1 MQGGIPM
8 KKLMYQMIAIGVL
21 SVFVFSP
28 VVSTGLLQLE
38 PSWEDFFLNME
49 REAPSLRASV
59 ANEGEIFD
67 PNDLGVGDKIL
78 PSSMDITKHLMN
90 TEMGYQQVWE
100 PWLTKAAVRCIATD
114 PSNEFLAV
122 GGGYL
127 YDNEIHIYRWNG
139 FSREYDKV
147 WDSGDEIIQGDV
159 LSIAFG
165 DTDNNDF
172 MEIAAGSADGHVYVF
187 EQEHIYDPY
196 DNMENQFVHVWTSPK
211 IQQVW
216 GVAIAD
222 VDKDYLPDVIAGSWD
237 EKIHVYEYTNHSGY
251 PFSDEHW
258 IEYTEK
264 ATIPVGE
271 KIFSLATGD
280 TNYNA
285 LPEIVVGTELGRVY
299 IYENNGTILQINGKP
314 WPLTQ
319 DNSYRYHWDSGNTTW
334 KPVLRVIVDNLDDD
348 DPDEI
353 AYIAVGQDTIVIN
366 YEDLPIVGERYLTHR
381 LWAPLESWQLGGF
394 EGLGHYLNHYI
405 DFMTWSNNEIP
416 SVDTFNA
423 YTYSSLNSSM
433 LAGAHVYYVSVT
445 DDVLVPEPH
454 AYGWEP
460 QWPKNTSMAI
470 HRKLDPWGEDGV
482 YIDMNGDNVVDDTEI
497 NGIRDI
503 NHDPAEN
510 YTVFNARDTL
520 ASAIVDWGKDQE
532 VMGDG
537 LVAIPEEGLGY
548 DVILRFNEW
557 TLPRLDKISFEVSRG
572 DSEWALVPNEDI
584 SLALVSSAPGDDD
597 LQIDIDPL
605 LSEKKWSYF
614 RYMRINVTNHGYF
627 MIKGGYAPVLYRPMD
642 AATSLTIGSLDLDY
656 YKAYTSG
663 ESEGKKIVLGT
674 SDGKIIMFEYDAS
687 AHQYNLLWN
696 SYTNDSYTQGTN
708 IWDIVEVKSPGK
720 IPTWLF
726 NETKSQILRD
736 NWEVPV
742 SLDEKIFE
750 LEVQQSLPPGFYG
763 EFASVTHI
771 SLFSA
776 FFNAIFENVPAFQPF
791 QDIFELNIPEND
803 MVIGTDNG
811 KLIVVPELTHELSEL
826 AQYFFLPVNLNPFYE
841 QKSVSP
847 RFVDFN
853 GDQDYFPEVMLLGW
867 GSNVP
872 GELYDPMVGTN
883 AKAGLDVYTYDPLVG
898 PLGMYTGKFELK
910 NVEITGL
917 LTRALQKSQRMPETA
932 VGDVDGDG
940 DQDIVLTNGRV
951 YFIENIHNTLF
962 MLDPDYFEDL
972 NTKATNK
979 LFDSPELYDYD
990 GDGDLDLTV
999 GWSNRQRTI
1008 VSTTYFENVGY
1019 KWAPRWEENKWLYTN
1034 SWGGLRFNNLTH
1046 AAFAYNQAGKVSH
1059 ITTYNTHTHQLIQLY
1074 AEYDNHNAYVIGTNP
1089 IIARL
1094 EINLKSGTDS
1104 HLTPIS
1110 NYGYHIFETWTS
1122 EAELERWTL
1131 TLETGDLDQD
1141 GRGEVIVGDFDN
1153 NLYVFEH
1160 LTNNTYKR
1168 AYRSQDITH
1177 TELSTQS
1184 PYAWDQ
1190 LEGVSGTFYR
1200 TIWDHVEELVV
1211 GLDMDNDG
1219 FLEMVATAGLSI
1231 FVWEQNNDGFV
1242 SIDDEYTLI
1251 WQADLRQS
1259 AWAPLFQ
1266 DLGITQFTAAAYG
1279 GDLDYNGYGEF
1290 VLAAGSFLFVFES
1303 NGADQFYENF
1313 LVDPYPV
1320 RGRYFI
1326 PGNPLSSEAVKT
1338 LSIESIVISD
1348 TDNDTFNEIILGGVN
1363 KTWWGQYNG
1372 FVAILE
1378 NQIGTYAYTW
1388 WAPMHLMEDNPVY
1401 DIEVDNQDYDE
1412 YKELIVGTF
1421 KGIVIYENSQ
1431 TGPHGRDNHYLERSI
1446 LTSFVNF
1453 PYMKLKQMFDVET
1466 KVQLALRNTDF
1477 IELQYDM
1484 TTGFQRGQ
1492 WLQIFKGGSNLYY
1505 ATSNDFGD
1513 TWSQHGQVSTNTLL
1527 SRIFTVMGGYAS
1539 IPYSYSTFEIHPS
1552 LFQTREGRVFLAF
1565 SGSLTFSTYTRV
1577 GIWLFELKENAG
1589 TLWWEN
1595 AIFDPLLSEERAAAI
1610 LGATLYNPSVWAHSD
1625 NTGQGVAISYMDAIT
1640 GGIYWQNVFTTG
1652 LTPYQARIPNIG
1664 FSAVNNNATWG
1675 RSGYRA
1681 VSHDA
1686 IRSTSGDVVIVFT
1699 GLKFSEAKVDL
1710 DLWIAKSNS
1719 STMWDE
1725 VHPYSRATSEAI
1737 DELHPSITQTITPD
1751 RTLMVIFE
1759 ADGNLPSGA
1768 LQVTYS
1774 KDDGNTWR
1782 EPEPV
1787 TTTPPFATYRVFPL
1801 LGFSL
1806 MVLKENPNI
1815 VIRSLISVGPAI
1827 TPHFTGGFAYSFM
1840 SQYDFFSIAA
1850 FSATKYTTNWQ
1861 TANIGYS
1868 SSVTGSI
1875 SRLSTGDISAH
1886 SGLVQVVGG
1895 SLTTGGGELSY
1906 QDEVVGS
1913 FFNATAGGGSGLT
1926 YVSRSSPTPI
1936 VVYDAP
1942 IVTEEEGIVAYG
1954 GNLVAYGD
1962 DATGSDNPG
1971 ADTNTG
1977 YASTGRLFETTFGR
1991 DFHTEDKTRGFYNNI
2006 FFGMNPS
2013 SDFTKFDFKEA
2024 RAIDT
2029 GDSDKDYRR
2038 EIAVAS
2044 GSQAYLV
2051 EVSKT
2056 GGHWNE
2062 HYQGLEYYQS
2072 WQTDSFI
2079 TETTDIAMYDAN
2091 GNGMDEVIVSC
2102 LRGNVY
2108 SFEGMETNPPETDL
2122 LYLDFDLLWENDS
2135 YESNYWTRDPSPEVL
2150 VVNVDV
2156 NNDGLD
2162 DVLLGLM
2169 DPDSAVYGGYPV
2181 IQALDGQTGKEFWV
2195 YDLSNSVDPLTR
2207 NSAILWMKAVDLD
2220 QNGRDD
2226 LVFLAFDYDKQA
2238 AGENGALKLYG
2249 LIINENSPFES
2260 WTSPVPFRYQS
2271 TYGLNEFIF
2280 ADMNGDPT
2288 LDILIGLS
2296 NRVLVVNG
2304 DDGDVLYD
2312 TASPLYE
2319 VNDSWNIDHI
2329 SIGNQTLLISCR
2341 DTITSAGIVAYIDIN
2356 GSIIHEYNVSEA
2368 VFGLTAVQMPLT
2380 DDGHEDILILNNGI
2394 MFAYDGLINRSQQ
2407 LWNMTIENS
2416 VGNYEDT
2423 LRYDFNEDSFDDV
2436 MFQVMGTNG
2445 NYTATFEEFYEN
2457 ERIAHKID
2465 GLNFS
2470 NLNNVYRYGWTTY
2483 NASGSA
2489 EIIPHSG
2496 DMVIITREANNF
2508 ITIDSKAYRVSAYFG
2523 TADSSFYS
2531 GTFIWTAYDEF
2542 GVEITNTTIRNSEPQ
2557 IFAELNDPLGRIH
2570 TVKVTGTLPNWE
2582 GFFSIDDFSYESFG
2596 PTKLMTFSGLDLKE
2610 SLWEYYL
2617 WNSYAAHIFQGDL
2630 DDDGQHDDLLFS
2642 TIFQGNNYPHTGE
2655 LKVLDGSKG
2664 TPLFFYEFS
2673 GFVPYH
2679 SLGDFGEF
2687 ADVAVLTPSGFSA
2700 MFTYVRY
2707 EPTHYRNI
2715 AVQMNDSVSFQ
2726 TRGIVTRIGVGDFNA
2741 DGFED
2746 IIFGDRARYLI
2757 SLDGLTG
2764 DMIWKYRVSSPI
2776 SQIAIHDFHL
2786 QDGFDDIA
2794 IALKSGLLVI
2804 VNGETGR
2811 PIWEDYLGP
2820 VIINS
2825 MKFVDTNQDGVVEE
2839 LGLALG
2845 FRFTHLWGR
2854 FDLYNVNSR
2863 SIIWQR
2869 YQPFAPFTKFEAAD
2883 FRGTGNSLDIVVSAY
2898 EHSIWLYNGVTGAY
2912 LRAFA
2917 VPVQDFAVGLFDKD
2931 QSLPMIA
2938 TIVRNGTV
2946 ATYQSNDWISA
2957 PTQAGKMNLYIPF
2970 RLSHMTIA
2978 DFDNNGEDE
2987 IIVHSFGEGTY
2998 VLNSKVSTILWFFE
3012 DRSTFYLP
3020 KYLVADMND
3029 DGVKDILSLNHD
3041 NIFAL
3046 DGNLGE
3052 VVWASFVPS
3061 YVITTMTLGDFN
3073 DDGIQD
3079 VAVGTADG
3087 WIFVLHGKSDI
3098 IIPQEGPMSGKRVDD
3113 LPNGNTLSVISDA
3126 PRITADSKKWH
3137 IEPLTLTLTILF
3149 GLLIIPTT
3157 IFTQRR
3163 LIK

>member
-1 MQGGIPM
+1 M
-8 KKLMYQMIAIGVL
+8 LAIGVL
-21 SVFVFSP
+21 SLFVFSP
-28 VVSTGLLQLE
+28 AVSVGLFQLE
-38 PSWEDFFLNME
+38 PTWEDFFLDLDQ
-49 REAPSLRASV
+49 PISPLRASIESTEDGFYS
-59 ANEGEIFD
+59 NSD
-67 PNDLGVGDKIL
+67 PGVGNKFL
-78 PSSMDITKHLMN
+78 PGNMDITKHLMN
-90 TEMGYQQVWE
+90 TEMSYQKVWE
-100 PWLTKAAVRCIATD
+100 PWLTKAAVRCITTD
-114 PSNEFLAV
+114 PNNEFLAV

-127 YDNEIHIYRWNG
+127 YDNEIHIYRWNA
-139 FSREYDKV
+139 FTREYDKV
-147 WDSGDEIIQGDV
+147 WDSGDEIITGDV

-211 IQQVW
+211 LQQVW

-237 EKIHVYEYTNHSGY
+237 EKIHIYEYTNHSGY
-251 PFSDEHW
+251 PFNDEHW

-271 KIFSLATGD
+271 KIFSLSTGD

-334 KPVLRVIVDNLDDD
+334 KPVIRVIVDNLDDD

-353 AYIAVGQDTIVIN
+353 AYIAVGQDTVVVN

-416 SVDTFNA
+416 PTDTFNA
-423 YTYSSLNSSM
+423 YTYSSLNDSM
-433 LAGAHVYYVSVT
+433 LAGAHVYYVSVV

-482 YIDMNGDNVVDDTEI
+482 YIDMNGDNIVDDTEI
-497 NGIRDI
+497 GGIRDI

-548 DVILRFNEW
+548 DVVLRFNEW
-557 TLPRLDKISFEVSRG
+557 TLPQLNKISFEVSRG
-572 DSEWALVPNEDI
+572 DGEWALVENKDI

-605 LSEKKWSYF
+605 LSEKKWSHF

-674 SDGKIIMFEYDAS
+674 SDGKIIMFEYDS
-687 AHQYNLLWN
+687 NAHAYNLLWN

-736 NWEVPV
+736 EWEVPV
-742 SLDEKIFE
+742 SLDEKIAL
-750 LEVQQSLPPGFYG
+750 LETEQFGAPNGFYG
-763 EFASVTHI
+763 EFASVTQL
-771 SLFSA
+771 SLFSS
-776 FFNAIFENVPAFQPF
+776 FFNAIFESVPAFEPY

-803 MVIGTDNG
+803 MIIGTTNG

-826 AQYFFLPVNLNPFYE
+826 AQYFFLPVNANPFYE
-841 QKSVSP
+841 QKSISP

-853 GDQDYFPEVMLLGW
+853 HDLNYFPEIMLLGW
-867 GSNVP
+867 ASNIP
-872 GELYDPMVGTN
+872 GEMYDPAVGTY
-883 AKAGLDVYTYDPLVG
+883 ATAGLDVYTYDPTTP

-910 NVEITGL
+910 DLEITGL
-917 LTRALQKSQRMPETA
+917 LKRALQKSQRMPETA

-951 YFIENIHNTLF
+951 YFIENVNNLVFI
-962 MLDPDYFEDL
+962 LDPDYFEDL

-999 GWSNRQRTI
+999 GWSNRQKTI
-1008 VSTTYFENVGY
+1008 VATTYFENVGY
-1019 KWAPRWEENKWLYTN
+1019 KWAPQWEENKWLYTN

-1046 AAFAYNQAGKVSH
+1046 ASFAYDKTGKVSH

-1074 AEYDNHNAYVIGTNP
+1074 AEYENHNAYVIGTNP
-1089 IIARL
+1089 IISRL

-1104 HLTPIS
+1104 HLTPIA

-1131 TLETGDLDQD
+1131 TIETGDLDQD
-1141 GRGEVIVGDFDN
+1141 GRGEVIIGDFDN

-1200 TIWDHVEELVV
+1200 TIWDHIEELVV

-1231 FVWEQNNDGFV
+1231 FVWEQRNNGFV
-1242 SIDDEYTLI
+1242 SVDDEYTLI

-1266 DLGITQFTAAAYG
+1266 DLGITQFTAAAFG

-1326 PGNPLSSEAVKT
+1326 PGNPLSSDTVKT
-1338 LSIESIVISD
+1338 LSIESIAVAD

-1372 FVAILE
+1372 FVAVLE
-1378 NQIGTYAYTW
+1378 NQVGTYAYSW

-1401 DIEVDNQDYDE
+1401 DIEIDNQDYDE
-1412 YKELIVGTF
+1412 YKEIIVGTF
-1421 KGIVIYENSQ
+1421 KGIVIYENSDK
-1431 TGPHGRDNHYLERSI
+1431 GPNDRDNFYLERSI
-1446 LTSFVNF
+1446 LTSYVNF
-1453 PYMKLKQMFDVET
+1453 PYMKLKAMFDVET
-1466 KVQLALRNTDF
+1466 KVALALRNTDF

-1484 TTGFQRGQ
+1484 TTGFQSGQ
-1492 WLQIFKGGSNLYY
+1492 WLQIFKGGSHLYY

-1513 TWSQHGQVSTNTLL
+1513 TWSQHGPVLESENIFA
-1527 SRIFTVMGGYAS
+1527 RIQLVMGGYGS
-1539 IPYSYSTFEIHPS
+1539 IAYSSSSLEMQPS

-1565 SGSLTFSTYTRV
+1565 SGILTFSTYTRA
-1577 GIWLFELKENAG
+1577 GIWLLELKENG
-1589 TLWWEN
+1589 GVLNWEN
-1595 AIFDPLLSEERAAAI
+1595 AIFSTINEERSTAI
-1610 LGATLYNPSVWAHSD
+1610 SGGSHFLYNPSVWAHGD
-1625 NTGQGVAISYMDAIT
+1625 NQDQGVAISYMNMST
-1640 GGIYWQNVFTTG
+1640 GGIYWQHQFPADSI
-1652 LTPYQARIPNIG
+1652 TPPQARIPNIG
-1664 FSAVNNNATWG
+1664 YSAVQNNLTWG

-1699 GLKFSEAKVDL
+1699 GMMFSEAKIDY

-1725 VHPYSRATSEAI
+1725 VFPYSRATSDAI
-1737 DELHPSITQTITPD
+1737 DELHPSITQTVTSD

-1782 EPEPV
+1782 EPESV
-1787 TTTPPFATYRVFPL
+1787 TTTPPFATYRVFPI

-1806 MVLKENPNI
+1806 MVLKQNPNI
-1815 VIRSLISVGPAI
+1815 IVKSLISVGPAI
-1827 TPHFTGGFAYSFM
+1827 TPHYTGGFAYSFM
-1840 SQYDFFSIAA
+1840 SQYDFFSLASISPQKYAT
-1850 FSATKYTTNWQ
+1850 SALTSNL
-1861 TANIGYS
+1861 GYS
-1868 SSVTGSI
+1868 SSVSGTSTQI
-1875 SRLSTGDISAH
+1875 STGDISAH
-1886 SGLVQVVGG
+1886 SGLVEVVGG

-1906 QDEVVGS
+1906 QGETVGS
-1913 FFNATAGGGSGLT
+1913 IYNLTVGGGSALS
-1926 YVSRSSPTPI
+1926 YVSRTPPTPI
-1936 VVYDAP
+1936 VHYDTP
-1942 IVTEEEGIVAYG
+1942 IVSEDEGIVAYG

-1962 DATGSDNPG
+1962 DATGTDNPG
-1971 ADTNTG
+1971 SDGNTG
-1977 YASTGRLFETTFGR
+1977 YATAGYLAGRQFGA
-1991 DFHTEDKTRGFYNNI
+1991 DFHTPETDRGFYNNI

-2013 SDFTKFDFKEA
+2013 SDFTKFDFFEA
-2024 RAIDT
+2024 RAIDV

-2044 GSQAYLV
+2044 GSKAFLV
-2051 EVSKT
+2051 EVSQT
-2056 GGHWNE
+2056 GGNWDEVN
-2062 HYQGLEYYQS
+2062 QVLEYYQS
-2072 WQTDSFI
+2072 WQTDSFV
-2079 TETTDIAMYDAN
+2079 TQTTDIAMYDAN

-2102 LRGNVY
+2102 LQGNVY
-2108 SFEGMETNPPETDL
+2108 SFEGMVTDPPATDL
-2122 LYLDFDLLWENDS
+2122 LYIDYDLLWENDS
-2135 YESNYWTRDPSPEVL
+2135 YEGGYWTRDPSPEVL
-2150 VVNVDV
+2150 LVEADVD
-2156 NNDGLD
+2156 NDGND

-2169 DPDSAVYGGYPV
+2169 DPDANYYGGYPV
-2181 IQALDGQTGKEFWV
+2181 IQALHGTTGKEFWA
-2195 YDLSNSVDPLTR
+2195 YDLSNIDFSISR
-2207 NSAILWMKAVDLD
+2207 NSAILWMKTVDLNV
-2220 QNGRDD
+2220 NGRDD
-2226 LVFLAFDYDKQA
+2226 LVFLVIDYDMQA
-2238 AGENGALKLYG
+2238 AGERGALRLYG
-2249 LIINENSPFES
+2249 LIIDENNPTES
-2260 WTSPVPFRYQS
+2260 WQSPTPFDYQS
-2271 TYGLNEFIF
+2271 TYELNEFIL
-2280 ADMNGDPT
+2280 ADMDGDPT
-2288 LDILIGLS
+2288 LDMVIGLN
-2296 NRVLVVNG
+2296 NRVYVISG
-2304 DDGDVLYD
+2304 HDGNILSG
-2312 TASPLYE
+2312 SPTLFY
-2319 VNDSWNIDHI
+2319 NADNSWKVEHI
-2329 SIGNQTLLISCR
+2329 SDGNQTLLISSR
-2341 DTITSAGIVAYIDIN
+2341 DTISQKGAVAYIDVN
-2356 GSIIHEYNVSEA
+2356 GSIIHEYQFNDTD
-2368 VFGLTAVQMPLT
+2368 FGLTAVQMSLT
-2380 DDGHEDILILNNGI
+2380 DDAHEDILILNNGTL
-2394 MFAYDGLINRSQQ
+2394 FAYDGLINRSQQ

-2423 LRYDFNEDSFDDV
+2423 LRYDFNDDSYVDV
-2436 MFQVMGTNG
+2436 MFQIMGSSGSFT
-2445 NYTATFEEFYEN
+2445 YTGEDFFEG
-2457 ERIAHKID
+2457 ERVAHKIE
-2465 GLNFS
+2465 GLTFS
-2470 NLNNVYRYGWTTY
+2470 NLNNSALQGWTVVDL
-2483 NASGSA
+2483 SA
-2489 EIIPHSG
+2489 TVVTPHSG
-2496 DMVIITREANNF
+2496 VMGFYTLETDNYVD
-2508 ITIDSKAYRVSAYFG
+2508 IDSGAYIVSAWIG
-2523 TADSSFYS
+2523 T
-2531 GTFIWTAYDEF
+2531 GTGYPYDYVWTAYDSDGNF
-2542 GVEITNTTIRNSEPQ
+2542 VTNATFAHSTPTQYVELT
-2557 IFAELNDPLGRIH
+2557 DPLGRIY
-2570 TVKVTGTLPNWE
+2570 TVKVSGIGPAGWE
-2582 GFFSIDDFSYESFG
+2582 GHWAMDDFSYVAFG
-2596 PTKLMTFSGLDLKE
+2596 PTKLMTFSGLDLQE

-2617 WNSYAAHIFQGDL
+2617 WNSYASHIFMGDL
-2630 DDDGQHDDLLFS
+2630 DDDGEHDDLLFS
-2642 TIFQGNNYPHTGE
+2642 TIYQGNDYPHTGE
-2655 LKVLDGSKG
+2655 LKVIDGSQG

-2673 GFVPYH
+2673 GFIPYH
-2679 SLGDFGEF
+2679 SIGNFGKF
-2687 ADVAVLTPSGFSA
+2687 ADIAILTPAGFSA
-2700 MFTYVRY
+2700 MFSYVRH
-2707 EPTHYRNI
+2707 EPTQYRNI
-2715 AVQMNDSVSFQ
+2715 AVQMDDSISFE
-2726 TRGIVTRIGVGDFNA
+2726 TRGMVTRLAIGDFNA
-2741 DGFED
+2741 DGDED

-2757 SLDGLTG
+2757 AVDGTTG

-2776 SQIAIHDFHL
+2776 SRIAVEDFHL
-2786 QDGFDDIA
+2786 HDGYSDVA

-2820 VIINS
+2820 VIINR
-2825 MKFVDTNQDGVVEE
+2825 MKFIDVNQDGVVEE
-2839 LGLALG
+2839 LGLSLG

-2854 FDLYNVNSR
+2854 FDLYNVTMDTSTGR
-2863 SIIWQR
+2863 GSILWQT
-2869 YQPFAPFTKFEAAD
+2869 YQPFAPFTRFEAAD
-2883 FRGTGNSLDIVVSAY
+2883 FSNSGTLDIVVAVY
-2898 EHSIWLYNGVTGAY
+2898 EHSIWILNGLDGSY
-2912 LRAFA
+2912 IRAFP
-2917 VPVQDFAVGLFDKD
+2917 VTVQDFAVGTFDQD
-2931 QSLPMIA
+2931 QGLPMIA
-2938 TIVRNGTV
+2938 VIVRNGTV
-2946 ATYQSNDWISA
+2946 ATYRSNDWSSSVVLA
-2957 PTQAGKMNLYIPF
+2957 AKTHLHIPF
-2970 RLSHMTIA
+2970 RLSHMTIG
-2978 DFDNNGEDE
+2978 DFDEDNEDE
-2987 IIVHSFGEGTY
+2987 IVVHSFGDGTY
-2998 VLNSKVSTILWFFE
+2998 LLEGKPTSGLLLDIVWFFE

-3029 DGVKDILSLNHD
+3029 DGIKDILTLNHD

-3046 DGNLGE
+3046 DGTTGE

-3061 YVITTMTLGDFN
+3061 YLITAMALADFN

-3079 VAVGTADG
+3079 VAVGTADK
-3087 WIFVLHGKSDI
+3087 WIYVLHGKTDI
-3098 IIPQEGPMSGKRVDD
+3098 IIPQEDPLSGKQLGPGTD
-3113 LPNGNTLSVISDA
+3113 GNTVSIDPGSPPVSIKKTNFSLEPIFLSIAALIGV
-3126 PRITADSKKWH
+3126 
-3137 IEPLTLTLTILF
+3137 
-3149 GLLIIPTT
+3149 LIIPATP
-3157 IFTQRR
+3157 FLDRR
-3163 LIK
+3163 SRK